1 MNQKNAAKQATT
13 ADQTPQHP
21 SIGRRLAS
29 FIYDTFLLFGCSFI
43 ATMPLVIATDS
54 EKTTQGW
61 PFTFYILIVCFLF
74 LGYCWT
80 HGGQT
85 LGMKVWKIKV
95 VQEDGSPMNW
105 HSAFTRFIAALANL
119 ALLGIGYLWVFFDPK
134 KQALHDRLSHSH
146 LILEEN
152 AKGKKS

>member
-1 MNQKNAAKQATT
+1 MNPKNAAKQA
-13 ADQTPQHP
+13 AIPNQTHQYP

-29 FIYDTFLLFGCSFI
+29 LIYDTFLLFGCSFI
-43 ATMPLVIATDS
+43 ATIPLVITTDS

-61 PFTFYILIVCFLF
+61 PFTLYILTVCFLF

-85 LGMKVWKIKV
+85 LGMKVWRIKV
-95 VQEDGSPMNW
+95 IQDDDSPMTW

-119 ALLGIGYLWVFFDPK
+119 ALLGTGYLWIIFDPK
-134 KQALHDRLSHSH
+134 KRALHDQLSHS
-146 LILEEN
+146 LLVLEE
-152 AKGKKS
+152 KP